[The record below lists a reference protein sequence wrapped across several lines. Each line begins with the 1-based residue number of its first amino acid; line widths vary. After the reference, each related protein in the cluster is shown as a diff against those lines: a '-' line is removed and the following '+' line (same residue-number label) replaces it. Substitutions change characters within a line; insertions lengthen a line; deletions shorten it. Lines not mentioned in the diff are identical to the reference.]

1 MFPCSIVDSSPVDA
15 QAPVLRGQT
24 ATCSRAALPDPQV
37 AAGRL
42 DDETLAAHLRGM
54 AEVKICGLTT
64 VDDALHCIDAG
75 ADAIGLNFWPGS
87 PRRVDVATAR
97 EIVEAVADRATMVGV
112 FVDFTLDQVREILR
126 ETGILWAQLHG
137 DEAPALVA
145 ELLPNA
151 YKAIGVKDGSAI
163 ELARSYP
170 GEHLLLDASVSG
182 MPGGTGRTFD
192 WDIAA
197 AVAKERKLTLAGG
210 LTPDNVADAID
221 AVNPFRVD
229 VASGV
234 EIAPGQKDQA
244 RVQAFITAAKAQR
257 GQSPF

>member
-1 MFPCSIVDSSPVDA
+1 MV
-15 QAPVLRGQT
+15 
-24 ATCSRAALPDPQV
+24 
-37 AAGRL
+37 
-42 DDETLAAHLRGM
+42 
-54 AEVKICGLTT
+54 EVKICGLTT
-64 VDDALHCIDAG
+64 VDDAVRCIDAG

-87 PRRVDVATAR
+87 PRCVDVPTAR
-97 EIVEAVADRATMVGV
+97 AIVEGARDRAVMVGV
-112 FVDFTLDQVREILR
+112 FVDFTLEQIR
-126 ETGILWAQLHG
+126 ETLRDTGIQWAQLHG
-137 DEAPALVA
+137 AEPPELLA

-163 ELARSYP
+163 ELARTYP
-170 GEHLLLDASVSG
+170 GEHLLLDASVPG

-210 LTPDNVADAID
+210 LNPDNVAEAIQ

-234 EIAPGQKDQA
+234 EMAPGQKDHAQ
-244 RVQAFITAAKAQR
+244 VQAFITAAKN
-257 GQSPF
+257 

>member
-1 MFPCSIVDSSPVDA
+1 MV
-15 QAPVLRGQT
+15 
-24 ATCSRAALPDPQV
+24 
-37 AAGRL
+37 
-42 DDETLAAHLRGM
+42 
-54 AEVKICGLTT
+54 EVKICGLTT
-64 VDDALHCIDAG
+64 VDDAVRCIEAG

-87 PRRVDVATAR
+87 PRCVDVATAR
-97 EIVEAVADRATMVGV
+97 AIVEGARDRAVMVGV
-112 FVDFTLDQVREILR
+112 FVDFNLEQVREILR
-126 ETGILWAQLHG
+126 ETGIQWAQLHG
-137 DEAPALVA
+137 DEPPELLA

-151 YKAIGVKDGSAI
+151 YKAIAVKDGSAI

-170 GEHLLLDASVSG
+170 GEHLLLDASVRG

-210 LTPDNVADAID
+210 LNPDNVAEAIQ

-234 EIAPGQKDQA
+234 EIAPGRKDHAQ
-244 RVQAFITAAKAQR
+244 VQAFITAAKN
-257 GQSPF
+257 